1 MTKLHLIF
9 VAQNFFLMNYSRFV
23 NIVFMCLLFGAGFVI
38 SKYLNSP
45 KERNV
50 EEQSKVLLEKVQT
63 VAKLITVEGNFSE
76 VYNYK
81 DFWAYDF
88 FPFQKKAILLV
99 DAKVSVGYDLKKMNI
114 QSNAATKTVS
124 ISSLPEPEF
133 LSIDHNIKYYDIS
146 EGTFNSF
153 SPQDYTQLQEKVKE
167 FVRKKAE
174 ESDLKNKARQQGN
187 QMIDVIRFMVESA
200 GWKFTIDAPSKVPQ

>member
-1 MTKLHLIF
+1 
-9 VAQNFFLMNYSRFV
+9 
-23 NIVFMCLLFGAGFVI
+23 MCLLFGAGYVI

-45 KERNV
+45 KERNI
-50 EEQSKVLLEKVQT
+50 EEQSKVLLEKIQT

-114 QSNAATKTVS
+114 QSDAATKTVT

-174 ESDLKNKARQQGN
+174 ESDLKNKARLQGN
-187 QMIDVIRFMVESA
+187 QMIEVIRFMVESA
-200 GWKFTIDAPSKVPQ
+200 GWKFKIDAPIQVPQ